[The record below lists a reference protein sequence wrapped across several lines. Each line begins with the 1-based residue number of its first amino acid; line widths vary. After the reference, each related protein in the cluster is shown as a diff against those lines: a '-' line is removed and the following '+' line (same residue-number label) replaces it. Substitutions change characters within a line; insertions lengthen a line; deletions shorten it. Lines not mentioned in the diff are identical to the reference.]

1 MTRELYWIWLSQGL
15 GTASPAAQA
24 VVEHQLDPQ
33 KLCAMSL
40 QELLQMEL
48 FSAEVCKKLKSFPL
62 QSAQK
67 ILDRCNERGY
77 SVLSIEDQD
86 YPRQLLSLCDPPL
99 VLYVQGDTRLL
110 GMMET
115 LPVLA
120 VVGTRN
126 PSDYGVRAAG
136 DLSRKLAQMG
146 LVIVSGLAMGIDAW
160 CSPVNFECSRKDCC
174 GTWLR
179 A

>member
-67 ILDRCNERGY
+67 ILDRCKERGY

-99 VLYVQGDTRLL
+99 YS
-110 GMMET
+110 M
-115 LPVLA
+115 
-120 VVGTRN
+120 
-126 PSDYGVRAAG
+126 YRAIPG
-136 DLSRKLAQMG
+136 CL
-146 LVIVSGLAMGIDAW
+146 
-160 CSPVNFECSRKDCC
+160 E
-174 GTWLR
+174 
-179 A
+179 